1 MTDLGIL
8 AAQTYTLIIILLSSI
23 VFARLALKGKN
34 LGSYRVQ
41 LSVFILIWAAAEMPR
56 AATNLGLISASSYG
70 TVGLFLHFISMASF
84 AVFVGAK
91 SFKFFGALPQGASST
106 PTPSIPGLPVNPS
119 ENPDQ

>member
-1 MTDLGIL
+1 MSAKKKH
-8 AAQTYTLIIILLSSI
+8 AALLSGMNVLVPTS
-23 VFARLALKGKN
+23 RPG
-34 LGSYRVQ
+34 
-41 LSVFILIWAAAEMPR
+41 IWAAAEMPR

-70 TVGLFLHFISMASF
+70 TVGLFLHFISMAAF